1 MGGAVFPPCYLP
13 GAKLWCFPCGSDGK
27 ESTCNVGGLGSI
39 PGMGRSPGE
48 GKGYL
53 YTEYSSILAWRLGYD
68 WATFTLFHFGIWYC
82 VSSILEEQQEISNP
96 SSFTYQLLL
105 ETKATVHTHST
116 HSPLF
121 LVQIRHQAQL
131 SRWLKAQTILI
142 EINKQL
148 L

>member
-53 YTEYSSILAWRLGYD
+53 YTEYSSILAWRLGHD
-68 WATFTLFHFGIWYC
+68 WVTFTFTNYSGVCESGGSDDNGDLLQKVPCIHCYWEGNRQEGQGSPNGGNSLQMSDILPLLSGRRKQTSNIFSF
-82 VSSILEEQQEISNP
+82 SI
-96 SSFTYQLLL
+96 
-105 ETKATVHTHST
+105 
-116 HSPLF
+116 
-121 LVQIRHQAQL
+121 QI
-131 SRWLKAQTILI
+131 
-142 EINKQL
+142 
-148 L
+148 